1 MEFRPCIDIHNGHV
15 KQIVGSSL
23 SDAGNNALENYVAD
37 KPSTYYAKLFQSDKI
52 VGAHVIMLNSR
63 ESEFY
68 EATKKAAVDALRAY
82 PNGLQIGGGITAENA
97 MEFIA
102 AGASHVIVTSFLF
115 TDGKLDMSKLM
126 QLKSAV
132 GKEHIVIDLSCRQK
146 NGKYYVVIDRWQ
158 TFTDTE
164 VKPELFE
171 TLNDYCDEYLI
182 HGVDVEG
189 KKAGIDE
196 NLVRML
202 SKVNA
207 VITYAGG
214 ISSIEDIDKIC
225 DYSEGKLNFT
235 VGSALDIYGGILKYD
250 TIK

>member
-23 SDAGNNALENYVAD
+23 RDTGNEASENFVAD
-37 KPSTYYAKLFQSDKI
+37 KPSTYYAELFKRDNIK
-52 VGAHVIMLNSR
+52 GAHVIMLNAR
-63 ESEFY
+63 DSEYY
-68 EATKKAAVDALRAY
+68 EATRQAATDALRAY
-82 PNGLQIGGGITAENA
+82 PQGLQIGGGITDVNA

-115 TDGKLDMSKLM
+115 TDGHLDMSKLSR
-126 QLKSAV
+126 LKNAV
-132 GKEHIVIDLSCRQK
+132 GREHIVIDLSCRQK
-146 NGKYYVVIDRWQ
+146 NGKYYVVTDRWQ

-164 VKPELFE
+164 VTPELFE
-171 TLNDYCDEYLI
+171 ALSDYCDEYLI

-196 NLVRML
+196 TLVRML
-202 SKVNA
+202 ATVDA

-225 DYSEGKLNFT
+225 DYSAGKLNFT
-235 VGSALDIYGGILKYD
+235 VGSALDIYGGTLKYD
-250 TIK
+250 IIK